1 MVEIIACSWPIFRIK
16 DQESTKYISGLVDI
30 RYIPPREGG
39 VSSMAKD
46 KKSQDKKQE
55 KAQDKA
61 KKN

>member
-1 MVEIIACSWPIFRIK
+1 MGEIIAFSWLIFRIK
-16 DQESTKYISGLVDI
+16 SRESIKYISGPADI

-39 VSSMAKD
+39 VSFMAKD